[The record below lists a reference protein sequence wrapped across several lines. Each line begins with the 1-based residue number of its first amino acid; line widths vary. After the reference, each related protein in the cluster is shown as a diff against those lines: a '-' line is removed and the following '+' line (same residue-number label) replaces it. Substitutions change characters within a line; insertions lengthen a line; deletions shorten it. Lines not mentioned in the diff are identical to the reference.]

1 MSAPVTAEPFYV
13 ISRSPSHYD
22 WEMSKFVH
30 SHSSWKT
37 KRSMGSGLDFPGMI
51 QEFLYPKG
59 PNACLS
65 RICYKTRHYRGLD
78 RSFGFKIRNNL
89 RLDDPNSKSSLAQKA
104 TICKDQTNSFE
115 VYSLKFGVVQEY
127 GRIAQRLVDFL
138 ERALRLRIT
147 EIVLDFITD
156 RDEKHWLFNMKALR
170 VVCPDREVFKAL
182 QEKRENKN
190 ELSCSVYCKLCGL
203 IFKKDEASK
212 TLTYKLL
219 WEFARHLKK
228 RGGKLKNLDLN
239 HSSTR
244 PCRVCDLCY
253 MVVVSEHELIELEQQ
268 FALAQN
274 VPIKDPFI
282 RVPLEKKAKHRPAL
296 LGEILNQWRL
306 MVFAQTLSFEDSQD
320 KIEELRLVNKKIF
333 FQIKLA
339 NIKSVFEICLQRGQQ
354 QYGRR
359 VYQMKILRIFYFF
372 SETKS
377 IGHFLE
383 DSELQFRLTLSKDFN
398 NYLAHGST
406 RSFRNFENERTSGQ
420 KHASTVY
427 MFFDDASIA
436 TLKCM
441 LGLVCDRNHDT
452 GSMNLYK
459 FHGIYFPNQD
469 FYNCNIFPLEW
480 LEVFADD
487 GVLREETEDWEDSA
501 KKSGKVG
508 QKYTPFCT
516 GNELR
521 KMLEGKVRI
530 RTTSLRRLKSPLSA
544 FPKTHHGKKGRLAT
558 GGIRQRGVQTGQAH
572 FHRRA
577 QSNKLIDLSKAGG
590 GRKSSG
596 GSVFPQIMSSNLL
609 QKSEINSEKI
619 QHQKRVS
626 ELKSKNKA
634 SAQRKSMFPK
644 PSQTLGSGF
653 SKGSFYRKRASRE
666 NCEPGNKISTLPSH
680 QTNPTTDIS
689 TNSFMFRVDADE
701 HSQSPQ
707 AKGARETPAR
717 QAVRTDSDLKAQNLI
732 SGFNQQFRVSR
743 FDAGTVKT
751 QTKEKQAP
759 ESSFEEPEEISEEGR
774 I

>member
-1 MSAPVTAEPFYV
+1 
-13 ISRSPSHYD
+13 
-22 WEMSKFVH
+22 
-30 SHSSWKT
+30 
-37 KRSMGSGLDFPGMI
+37 MGSGLDFPSMI
-51 QEFLYPKG
+51 QQFLYPKG
-59 PNACLS
+59 PKACLS
-65 RICYKTRHYRGLD
+65 RICFKTKHYRGLD

-89 RLDDPNSKSSLAQKA
+89 RLDDTNTKCSLAQKA
-104 TICKDQTNSFE
+104 TICKDQLESFE

-127 GRIAQRLVDFL
+127 GLIAQRLVDFL

-156 RDEKHWLFNMKALR
+156 RKENHWLFNMKALR
-170 VVCPDREVFKAL
+170 VVCPDKEIFRAL

-228 RGGKLKNLDLN
+228 RGGELQNLDLN

-306 MVFAQTLSFEDSQD
+306 MVFAQTLCFESD
-320 KIEELRLVNKKIF
+320 KDKVAELGLEGKKIF

-339 NIKSVFEICLQRGQQ
+339 NIKSVFEISLQQGEKK
-354 QYGRR
+354 YGRT

-372 SETKS
+372 SENQNIQK
-377 IGHFLE
+377 FLE
-383 DSELQFRLTLSKDFN
+383 DSELQLRLTYTKDFN

-406 RSFRNFENERTSGQ
+406 RSFRNFQNQRPSGQ

-427 MFFDDASIA
+427 MFFDDASIG
-436 TLKCM
+436 TLNCM
-441 LGLVCDRNHDT
+441 LGLVCDGSHDT

-459 FHGIYFPNQD
+459 YHGIYFPNQD

-480 LEVFADD
+480 LEVFAD
-487 GVLREETEDWEDSA
+487 GGGLSLERELLEDDITR
-501 KKSGKVG
+501 KGKIT

-530 RTTSLRRLKSPLSA
+530 RTSSLARLTSPFTKLKR
-544 FPKTHHGKKGRLAT
+544 T
-558 GGIRQRGVQTGQAH
+558 I
-572 FHRRA
+572 
-577 QSNKLIDLSKAGG
+577 
-590 GRKSSG
+590 SS
-596 GSVFPQIMSSNLL
+596 
-609 QKSEINSEKI
+609 
-619 QHQKRVS
+619 
-626 ELKSKNKA
+626 KSKYY
-634 SAQRKSMFPK
+634 F
-644 PSQTLGSGF
+644 
-653 SKGSFYRKRASRE
+653 
-666 NCEPGNKISTLPSH
+666 
-680 QTNPTTDIS
+680 
-689 TNSFMFRVDADE
+689 
-701 HSQSPQ
+701 
-707 AKGARETPAR
+707 
-717 QAVRTDSDLKAQNLI
+717 
-732 SGFNQQFRVSR
+732 
-743 FDAGTVKT
+743 
-751 QTKEKQAP
+751 
-759 ESSFEEPEEISEEGR
+759 
-774 I
+774 

>member
-1 MSAPVTAEPFYV
+1 
-13 ISRSPSHYD
+13 
-22 WEMSKFVH
+22 
-30 SHSSWKT
+30 
-37 KRSMGSGLDFPGMI
+37 MGSGLDFPGMI
-51 QEFLYPKG
+51 QEYLYPKG
-59 PNACLS
+59 PNACFS

-89 RLDDPNSKSSLAQKA
+89 RLDDSNSKCSLAQKA
-104 TICKDQTNSFE
+104 SVCKDQTNSFE
-115 VYSLKFGVVQEY
+115 VYALKFGVVQEY

-156 RDEKHWLFNMKALR
+156 RNEHHWLFNMKALR
-170 VVCPDREVFKAL
+170 VMCPDREVFRAL

-228 RGGKLKNLDLN
+228 RGGEMKILDLN

-306 MVFAQTLSFEDSQD
+306 MVFAQTLSFEEKND
-320 KIEELRLVNKKIF
+320 KIEELKLINKRIF

-339 NIKSVFEICLQRGQQ
+339 NIKSVFEIALQKGQSHH
-354 QYGRR
+354 GRR

-372 SETKS
+372 SETKN
-377 IGHFLE
+377 IEQFLE
-383 DSELQFRLTLSKDFN
+383 DSELQFRLTTSKDFN

-420 KHASTVY
+420 KHAATVY

-459 FHGIYFPNQD
+459 YHGIYFPNQD

-480 LEVFADD
+480 LEVFAED
-487 GVLREETEDWEDSA
+487 GILREETKDWEESE
-501 KKSGKVG
+501 KKNGKVG

-530 RTTSLRRLKSPLSA
+530 RTASLKRIGSPYDNFRKNNQSRGMTFSSFTYKFSKVVIHILIKQATSEEWCRQENQNSRKSLHPTKTWSSRESRA
-544 FPKTHHGKKGRLAT
+544 SPKAQDPWTTKAS
-558 GGIRQRGVQTGQAH
+558 
-572 FHRRA
+572 RA
-577 QSNKLIDLSKAGG
+577 QKT
-590 GRKSSG
+590 SS
-596 GSVFPQIMSSNLL
+596 
-609 QKSEINSEKI
+609 
-619 QHQKRVS
+619 
-626 ELKSKNKA
+626 
-634 SAQRKSMFPK
+634 
-644 PSQTLGSGF
+644 
-653 SKGSFYRKRASRE
+653 
-666 NCEPGNKISTLPSH
+666 
-680 QTNPTTDIS
+680 PTT
-689 TNSFMFRVDADE
+689 
-701 HSQSPQ
+701 
-707 AKGARETPAR
+707 
-717 QAVRTDSDLKAQNLI
+717 
-732 SGFNQQFRVSR
+732 
-743 FDAGTVKT
+743 
-751 QTKEKQAP
+751 
-759 ESSFEEPEEISEEGR
+759 
-774 I
+774 